1 LAGGA
6 AIAKI
11 PLKQFK
17 CIIRKTVGQFRKATA
32 KGKIYWPE
40 FYAELTMPTPGGG
53 NVLAKA
59 AAPQAFSDMAATR
72 NPNPDDSFYQPADAF
87 FAANTKIGLTYD
99 DITLATLYSE
109 ILPRNTQ
116 LDTIL
121 ADGLQLNIPAISAD
135 MDTVTESRMA
145 IAMALNG
152 GLGLIHYNMPERD
165 QLSQV
170 SRVKYHV
177 QGLIQDPIKVLPD
190 QLIGDVLALIEQKKF
205 GFSTFPVVD
214 EKGRLVGLLSG
225 HVVKPRYAAKKVIE
239 ALTPRK
245 QVHTITKKE
254 LGKDPIARA
263 DKFFTEHL
271 GIHKLLVVDD
281 DDHLH
286 GLITMSDVERITQ
299 ERKAQFKPAR
309 DAQFRLVCGAAV
321 SATRNAFGELDRAR
335 ILTHVGGLVERGVDV
350 VAVSTAH
357 GHSKGVGD
365 TVKVLRDAFPK
376 LPIIAGNVTSA
387 AGVEYLADCGANA
400 IKVGQGPGSIC
411 TTRIVAGVGIPQM
424 TALYVCSRAAA
435 RKKVSILA
443 DGGITKSGDIVKA
456 LTLSQAVICGGMFA
470 GCTEAP
476 GEVMEIG
483 GKIYKQYRG
492 MGSIAAMKVGSAA
505 RYGHEKADATRK
517 LAAEGIEALKESVGP
532 VDRVLAQLIGGIQS
546 GMGYLGAAN
555 LAQLRE
561 KARYIRVSP
570 AGQREAAP
578 HDVVELKT
586 GN

>member
-1 LAGGA
+1 
-6 AIAKI
+6 
-11 PLKQFK
+11 
-17 CIIRKTVGQFRKATA
+17 
-32 KGKIYWPE
+32 
-40 FYAELTMPTPGGG
+40 
-53 NVLAKA
+53 
-59 AAPQAFSDMAATR
+59 MAATR
-72 NPNPDDSFYQPADAF
+72 NSPLDTPFYQAADKFFPA
-87 FAANTKIGLTYD
+87 NSKVGLTFD

-109 ILPRNTQ
+109 VLPRETL
-116 LDTIL
+116 LDTTL
-121 ADGLQLNIPAISAD
+121 AESLHLNIPVISSD

-152 GLGLIHYNMPERD
+152 GLGLIHYNMPDRE

-177 QGLIQDPIKVLPD
+177 QGLIQEPIKVSPD

-214 EKGRLVGLLSG
+214 AKGILVGLLSG
-225 HVVKPRYAAKKVIE
+225 HVVKPRYATKKVSD

-263 DKFFTEHL
+263 DKFFTEHI
-271 GIHKLLVVDD
+271 GIHKLLVLDD
-281 DDHLH
+281 EDHLL

-309 DAQFRLVCGAAV
+309 DAHFRLVCGAAV

-335 ILTHVGGLVERGVDV
+335 ILNHAGGLVERGVDV
-350 VAVSTAH
+350 IAVSTAH

-365 TVKVLRDAFPK
+365 MVRVLRDAFPK

-424 TALYVCSRAAA
+424 TALYVCSLAAKK
-435 RKKVSILA
+435 KKVAILA

-456 LTLSQAVICGGMFA
+456 LTLAQSVICGGIFA

-476 GEVMEIG
+476 GDVLEIS
-483 GKIYKQYRG
+483 GKLYKQYRG
-492 MGSIAAMKVGSAA
+492 MGSLAAMKSGSAA
-505 RYGHEKADATRK
+505 RYGHEKADTTRK
-517 LAAEGIEALKESVGP
+517 LAAEGIEALKEASGP

>member
-1 LAGGA
+1 MPR
-6 AIAKI
+6 KSPVVNRKFI
-11 PLKQFK
+11 PPIL
-17 CIIRKTVGQFRKATA
+17 
-32 KGKIYWPE
+32 
-40 FYAELTMPTPGGG
+40 
-53 NVLAKA
+53 LAKT
-59 AAPQAFSDMAATR
+59 PSETAFSDMAATR
-72 NPNPDDSFYQPADAF
+72 KSGSRLDDAFYQKADSFF
-87 FAANTKIGLTYD
+87 TANRKLGLTFD

-109 ILPRNTQ
+109 VLPRDTQ
-116 LDTIL
+116 LDTRL
-121 ADGLQLNIPAISAD
+121 AEGLNLNIPIVSAD

-152 GLGLIHYNMPERD
+152 GLGLIHYNMPERQ
-165 QLSQV
+165 QLSEV

-177 QGLIQDPIKVLPD
+177 QGLIQDPIKVSPD
-190 QLIGDVLALIEQKKF
+190 MLIGDVLRLIDEKKF

-214 EKGRLVGLLSG
+214 DKGQLLGLLSS
-225 HVVKPRYAAKKVIE
+225 HVVKPRYAAKKVSE
-239 ALTPRK
+239 ALTPRA
-245 QVHTITKKE
+245 QVRTITRKE

-263 DKFFTEHL
+263 DKFFTENL
-271 GIHKLLVVDD
+271 GIHKLLVL
-281 DDHLH
+281 DDHDILH
-286 GLITMSDVERITQ
+286 GLITMSDVERISQ

-335 ILTHVGGLVERGVDV
+335 ILNHVGALVERGVDA

-365 TVKVLRDAFPK
+365 MVRVLRDAFPE

-387 AGVEYLADCGANA
+387 AGVDYLADCGADT

-411 TTRIVAGVGIPQM
+411 TTRIVAGVGIPQL
-424 TALYVCSRAAA
+424 TALYICSRAAA
-435 RKKVSILA
+435 KKKVRVIS

-456 LTLSQAVICGGMFA
+456 LTLGHAVMCGGILA

-476 GEVMEIG
+476 GDVVEIS
-483 GKIYKQYRG
+483 GKMYKQYRG
-492 MGSIAAMKVGSAA
+492 MGSLAAMKSGSAA
-505 RYGHEKADATRK
+505 RYGHEKADTTRK
-517 LAAEGIEALKESVGP
+517 MAAEGIEALKEVCGS

-546 GMGYLGAAN
+546 GMGYLGAAD
-555 LAQLRE
+555 LPQLRD

-586 GN
+586 GV

>member
-1 LAGGA
+1 
-6 AIAKI
+6 
-11 PLKQFK
+11 
-17 CIIRKTVGQFRKATA
+17 
-32 KGKIYWPE
+32 
-40 FYAELTMPTPGGG
+40 
-53 NVLAKA
+53 
-59 AAPQAFSDMAATR
+59 MAATR
-72 NPNPDDSFYQPADAF
+72 NSQLDDTFYQAADSFFPA
-87 FAANTKIGLTYD
+87 NQKIGLTFD

-116 LDTIL
+116 LDTTL
-121 ADGLQLNIPAISAD
+121 ADGLQLNIPAISSD

-152 GLGLIHYNMPERD
+152 GLGLIHYNMPERE

-177 QGLIQDPIKVLPD
+177 QGLIQDPIKIAPN
-190 QLIGDVLALIEQKKF
+190 QLIGDVLKLIEEKKF

-214 EKGRLVGLLSG
+214 EKGKFIGLLSG

-245 QVHTITKKE
+245 QIHTITKKE

-263 DKFFTEHL
+263 DKFFTEHI
-271 GIHKLLVVDD
+271 GIHKLIVVDD
-281 DDHLH
+281 EDQLH

-309 DAQFRLVCGAAV
+309 DAQFRLICGAAV
-321 SATRNAFGELDRAR
+321 SATRNAFGELDRER
-335 ILTHVGGLVERGVDV
+335 ILAHVGGLVERGVDV

-435 RKKVSILA
+435 KKRVSILA

-456 LTLSQAVICGGMFA
+456 LTLSSAVICGGIFA

-476 GEVMEIG
+476 GDVVEIS
-483 GKIYKQYRG
+483 GKMYKHYRG
-492 MGSIAAMKVGSAA
+492 MGSLAAMKSGSAA
-505 RYGHEKADATRK
+505 RYGHEKSDTTRK
-517 LAAEGIEALKESVGP
+517 VAAEGIEALKEVSGS

-546 GMGYLGAAN
+546 GMGYLGAKD
-555 LAQLRE
+555 LEQLRS

>member
-1 LAGGA
+1 L
-6 AIAKI
+6 
-11 PLKQFK
+11 
-17 CIIRKTVGQFRKATA
+17 
-32 KGKIYWPE
+32 
-40 FYAELTMPTPGGG
+40 
-53 NVLAKA
+53 LAKNA
-59 AAPQAFSDMAATR
+59 VARAFSDMAATR
-72 NPNPDDSFYQPADAF
+72 NNLDEIFYQRADAF
-87 FAANTKIGLTYD
+87 FAANSKVGLTYD
-99 DITLATLYSE
+99 DVTLATLYSE
-109 ILPRNTQ
+109 ILPRDTQ
-116 LDTIL
+116 LDVRL
-121 ADGLQLNIPAISAD
+121 AETLHLNIPVVSAD

-152 GLGLIHYNMPERD
+152 GLGLIHYNMPEKQ
-165 QLSQV
+165 QLSEV
-170 SRVKYHV
+170 SRVKFHV
-177 QGLIQDPIKVLPD
+177 QGLIQEPIKVSPD
-190 QLIGDVLALIEQKKF
+190 QLIGDVLEMIEEKKF

-214 EKGRLVGLLSG
+214 DKGKLAGLLSG
-225 HVVKPRYAAKKVIE
+225 HVVKPRYAAKKVRE
-239 ALTPRK
+239 ALTPRA

-321 SATRNAFGELDRAR
+321 SATRNAFGGLDRER
-335 ILTHVGGLVERGVDV
+335 ILNHVGALVERGVDA

-365 TVKVLRDAFPK
+365 TVKVLRDAFPN

-387 AGVEYLADCGANA
+387 SGVEYLADCGATV
-400 IKVGQGPGSIC
+400 IKIGQGPGSIC

-424 TALYVCSRAAA
+424 TALYVSAQMAAK
-435 RKKVSILA
+435 KKVSLLA

-456 LTLSQAVICGGMFA
+456 LTLAQGVICGGMFA

-476 GEVMEIG
+476 GEVVEIS
-483 GKIYKQYRG
+483 GKLYKQYRG
-492 MGSIAAMKVGSAA
+492 MGSLAAMKAGSAA
-505 RYGHEKADATRK
+505 RYGHEKADTTRK
-517 LAAEGIEALKESVGP
+517 VAAEGIEALKEACGP
-532 VDRVLAQLIGGIQS
+532 VDRVLATLIGGIQS
-546 GMGYLGAAN
+546 GMGYLGAKN
-555 LAQLRE
+555 LSELRE

-586 GN
+586 RN